1 MHWRLKIFSAWVFK
15 ITYIQNK
22 IFLRSKFVIS
32 LSYLDAKMY
41 EVIYYEF
48 YNKIK
53 ICRAIFKAPASVTNS
68 EQYKRYFILSSA
80 VVNINL
86 YNKIVIS

>member
-1 MHWRLKIFSAWVFK
+1 MHWRLKIFSAWIFR

-22 IFLRSKFVIS
+22 TVLRSKFVFS
-32 LSYLDAKMY
+32 FLYLDATIY

-53 ICRAIFKAPASVTNS
+53 ICRAIFKVPASVTNS
-68 EQYKRYFILSSA
+68 EQHKRNFILSSA